1 MAPGTNPSARGRRIR
16 YEEVPF
22 EAGSRAH
29 SRFVSGVVQA
39 NTLHADFREAARS
52 GDARLAYAALMIGK
66 ESIAFNDRTGTSGD
80 FLEKLLDFYFKLH
93 ARGRKRGKRLAVTAG
108 VAEQEP
114 LELSEP
120 GREDGIAGRSG

>member
-1 MAPGTNPSARGRRIR
+1 VSSARGRRIR

-22 EAGSRAH
+22 EAGSTAH

-39 NTLHADFREAARS
+39 NALHPDFQQAARS

-66 ESIAFNDRTGTSGD
+66 ESIAFNDRTGTASD

-93 ARGRKRGKRLAVTAG
+93 ARESKRSKRGKRRVAPAG
-108 VAEQEP
+108 AEQEP
-114 LELSEP
+114 LELTEP
-120 GREDGIAGRSG
+120 LPESTLRP